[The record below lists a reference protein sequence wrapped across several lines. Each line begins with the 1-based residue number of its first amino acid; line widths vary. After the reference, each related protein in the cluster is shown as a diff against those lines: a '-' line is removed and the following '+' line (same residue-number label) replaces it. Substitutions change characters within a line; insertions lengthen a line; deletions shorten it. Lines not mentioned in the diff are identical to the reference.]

1 MSERPLDLVV
11 VGAGPTGIAIGA
23 AATAAGLDVL
33 VVDRGGLTASIQGYP
48 TYMTFFSTRE
58 QLEIAGVP
66 FAIPEPKPTRRQALA
81 YYRAVAE
88 RHRVPLALYEE
99 VVAVERPGGADGGEP
114 FAVRTVATAPAARD
128 AGAGEVVR
136 RARAVALAS
145 GYFNNPG
152 RLGVPGEDRP
162 WVSHRYVEPYPHY
175 GGRVVVVGAG
185 NSAAEAAL
193 DLWRAGARVTLV
205 CRGAE
210 VRGSVKYWLKPDLEN
225 RVRDGAIDARFRTEV
240 AAFTGRGVAVRPT
253 LGPLQGQVHG
263 EVEDRG
269 ADPAG
274 SEVIP
279 ADAAYVLIGYRPDTE
294 LAERSGVAIDPVTR
308 VPVFDPET
316 LESNVPGLYVAGTLQ
331 AGCAT
336 DKIFIEN
343 TRDHGEKIVRHLTG
357 SG

>member
-1 MSERPLDLVV
+1 
-11 VGAGPTGIAIGA
+11 
-23 AATAAGLDVL
+23 
-33 VVDRGGLTASIQGYP
+33 
-48 TYMTFFSTRE
+48 
-58 QLEIAGVP
+58 
-66 FAIPEPKPTRRQALA
+66 
-81 YYRAVAE
+81 
-88 RHRVPLALYEE
+88 
-99 VVAVERPGGADGGEP
+99 VVAVERPGGASGGEP
-114 FAVRTVATAPAARD
+114 FAVRTRPTGPAALD
-128 AGAGEVVR
+128 AGGGEAVR

-175 GGRVVVVGAG
+175 GGRVVVVGGG

-240 AAFTGRGVAVRPT
+240 AAFTERGVAVRPA
-253 LGPLQGQVHG
+253 LGPVQGQVQGQVHPGAAEPAAGG
-263 EVEDRG
+263 EVL
-269 ADPAG
+269 
-274 SEVIP
+274 P
-279 ADAAYVLIGYRPDTE
+279 ADAAYVLVGYRPDTE

-308 VPVFDPET
+308 VPAFDPET